1 MTRPL
6 YITTDPVKYLTQ
18 GQEGARA
25 RVAIK
30 HAARERCK
38 LEGFDTITILDYAG
52 KLVEEVST
60 NADIREGHYVLG
72 YRVRVK
78 PTTPD
83 LQINHPQVL
92 EWADCHGDVIELG
105 PIDMCIYIPHAD
117 RLAKLKNDYRFT
129 IIEISVV
136 RA

>member
-1 MTRPL
+1 MLQPL
-6 YITTDPVKYLTQ
+6 YITTDPTKYLTQ

-30 HAARERCK
+30 RAARERA
-38 LEGFDTITILDYAG
+38 EREDFETITILDYQD
-52 KLVEEVST
+52 KLIEEVST
-60 NADIREGHYVLG
+60 TADIAAGHYVLG

-83 LQINHPQVL
+83 LRFDRVQNL
-92 EWADCHGDVIELG
+92 EWADCHGDVIDATNGSLT
-105 PIDMCIYIPHAD
+105 IYVPHAD
-117 RLAKLKNDYRFT
+117 RLDKLKNDHHFAIT
-129 IIEISVV
+129 KIDVV